1 MNVLNHVT
9 IRTLKENRVRTA
21 VTIIGVI
28 LSTAM
33 ITAVTSLIT
42 SLQNY
47 MVEYEILH
55 NGNWH
60 VELDCLSKEMVS
72 RLEEDSRVERLDWI
86 QNVGYTKLEE
96 QSTSGYPY
104 IQVMGFSEDAMETL
118 PIRMTEGRL
127 PENSRE
133 IVLSDYVNR
142 IGKTNFEVGQELV
155 FDMGW
160 RYSPDGELL
169 TPRGK
174 FQEEEKLVASETR
187 TYTLVGFCEN
197 PSYQSSVSPGYAGIT
212 LADENAFTKKECLSY
227 YLRLENPKDAYIV
240 LKEYG
245 NLGESNQ
252 GLLLYLNVSA
262 HSGFYRVLY
271 GMGTILMTLIL
282 VGSVSLIYNAFSIS
296 VGERTRQF
304 GILSSVGATKKQ
316 LASSV
321 RFEALTVGAI
331 GVPLGIGS
339 GLLGAWITLSLLS
352 DKFTYLAGE
361 GTMHLHVTWLGIA
374 IAFVIAWL
382 ALFLSAW
389 TPARRAA
396 RMSAMDAI
404 RQTKDIQI
412 RPQKKK
418 TGRLAYRLFG
428 LSGLLAAKNFKRNR
442 RGYRSTVISLF
453 LSIVLFLSASSF
465 VQYLSAGVSGGTG
478 TSNYDLEYYSEKD
491 DDVDA
496 IYQILKAVPGVKQ
509 SSRYQAGYFGI
520 SLERA
525 FLDDTLVEYLDQKAG
540 WERNLDF
547 PDGNLSDQ
555 AYWNLRTVFLEDEMF
570 HQYVAELGLDVD
582 TFVNPR
588 QPQAIAL
595 NQYWDYDS
603 EQDSFRKL
611 QILKE
616 NAPVDMDLSIL
627 DFSETGEAKNMLD
640 WNVSIGAFAEEPPMG
655 IHVSRYVQTL
665 ILIYPKAVQD
675 VVVPQ
680 KLSGELSNPVLQ
692 FIVEDADAV
701 CQEMTSILKS
711 QKVSG
716 SLYNQAEREES
727 SRDML
732 EIVHVFSY
740 GFIVLISL
748 IAAANV
754 FHTISTNLHLR
765 RREFAMLKSVGMT
778 EKGLQRMMYYEC
790 LCYGGK
796 SLFYGLP
803 VAFGINYLLYR
814 NMDAGVEVG
823 FQIPW
828 VSLAISVG
836 SVFLVVIATMLYAL
850 GKLKKENTVDILKQ
864 ENG

>member
-9 IRTLKENRVRTA
+9 LRTLKENRVRTA

-28 LSTAM
+28 LSAAM
-33 ITAVTSLIT
+33 ITAVTSFIT

-47 MVEYEILH
+47 MIEYEILH

-60 VELDCLSKEMVS
+60 VELDCLSGEMAS
-72 RLEEDSRVERLDWI
+72 RLEEDSRVEHLDWI
-86 QNVGYTKLEE
+86 QNVGYTKLKE
-96 QSTSGYPY
+96 QSTNGYPY
-104 IQVMGFSEDAMETL
+104 IHVMGFSEDAMETL
-118 PIRMTEGRL
+118 PVRITEGRL

-142 IGKTNFEVGQELV
+142 MGKTNFEVGQELT

-174 FQEEEKLVASETR
+174 YQEEEKLVATEER

-212 LADENAFTKKECLSY
+212 WADEGASLKKDCLSY
-227 YLRLENPKDAYIV
+227 YLRLENPKDAYTV

-262 HSGFYRVLY
+262 YSGFHRVLY
-271 GMGTILMTLIL
+271 SMGTILMTLIL
-282 VGSVSLIYNAFSIS
+282 IGSVSLIYNAFSIS

-321 RFEALTVGAI
+321 RFEALAIGAI

-361 GTMHLHVTWLGIA
+361 GTMHLYVTWQGIA

-382 ALFLSAW
+382 ALFLSVW

-412 RPQKKK
+412 RPQKRR

-465 VQYLSAGVSGGTG
+465 VQYLSAGVDGGTG
-478 TSNYDLEYYSEKD
+478 TSNYDLEYYSEKE
-491 DDVDA
+491 DDVDS
-496 IYQILKAVPGVKQ
+496 IYQILKEVPGVER
-509 SSRYQAGYFGI
+509 SSRYQAGYFEI
-520 SLERA
+520 SLGRA
-525 FLDDTLVEYLDQKAG
+525 FLDDTLVEYLDRKGG
-540 WERNLDF
+540 WNLDSLGES
-547 PDGNLSDQ
+547 PSDQ

-570 HQYVAELGLDVD
+570 RQYAAELGLDVD
-582 TFVNPR
+582 AFADPHH
-588 QPQAIAL
+588 PQAIAL
-595 NQYWDYDS
+595 NQYWDYDG
-603 EQDSFRKL
+603 EQDAFRKL
-611 QILKE
+611 QILKG
-616 NAPVDMDLSIL
+616 NAPADVDVSIL
-627 DFSETGEAKNMLD
+627 DFSETGEVQNMLD
-640 WNVSIGAFAEEPPMG
+640 WGVSIGTFAEEPPMG

-665 ILIYPKAVQD
+665 ILIYPKAVQEA
-675 VVVPQ
+675 VVPRE
-680 KLSGELSNPVLQ
+680 LSGKLSNPVLQ
-692 FIVEDADAV
+692 FIAEDADAV

-814 NMDAGVEVG
+814 SMDAGVEVG

-828 VSLAISVG
+828 VSLAISIG